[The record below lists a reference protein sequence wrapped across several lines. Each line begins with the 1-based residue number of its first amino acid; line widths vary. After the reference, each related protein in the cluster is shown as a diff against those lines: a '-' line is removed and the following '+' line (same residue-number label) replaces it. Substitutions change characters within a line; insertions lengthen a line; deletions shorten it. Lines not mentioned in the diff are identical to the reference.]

1 MTLTAQERDILQ
13 SIRTRTGQNALTP
26 EIADALRRLLPDV
39 DDVTTARVLL
49 ASCRVLR
56 EVAEKGDRFTVE
68 VADVLGSAGMTAAE
82 LAAPELDQD
91 ATR

>member
-1 MTLTAQERDILQ
+1 MLQ
-13 SIRTRTGQNALTP
+13 SIRDRTGPNPLAP

-56 EVAEKGDRFTVE
+56 EVAEKGDRFTLE

-82 LAAPELDQD
+82 LAVLELES
-91 ATR
+91 

>member
-1 MTLTAQERDILQ
+1 MVLTAHERDMLQ
-13 SIRTRTGQNALTP
+13 SIRDRTGPNQLAP

-56 EVAEKGDRFTVE
+56 EVAEKGDRFTLE

-82 LAAPELDQD
+82 LAALELES
-91 ATR
+91 